1 MMKEES
7 DIKEARVQGSFAD
20 GSFPSKGHPA
30 INYITDD
37 QGILM
42 MIKPSLIIKGS
53 DDDQPIIDN
62 QGVLM
67 IIRSSLMG
75 SNSVL

>member
-37 QGILM
+37 QGFF
-42 MIKPSLIIKGS
+42 
-53 DDDQPIIDN
+53 DDDQAIIDY
-62 QGVLM
+62 QGF
-67 IIRSSLMG
+67 
-75 SNSVL
+75 